1 MVQIPAVLGAGTEG
15 IKNGGFDSAE
25 GWSTSSTAIIENGAL
40 RLTGSANTASS
51 QLVSNVVG
59 GSTYT
64 FRAKYKTTGVAGAA
78 ITVAFRVPSG
88 WDLESYAF
96 TGSEIYKSFKSKSKE
111 AYDSYALDIKVPLH
125 TTQMSVQLRRV
136 NGATG
141 EVYWDDV
148 SLTGTFKETLIE
160 ENPFKADAAGTAEL
174 SLDEV
179 FYYTEKTTATATVKA
194 GLSADKVTYSL
205 YEGNTK
211 KWDKTENYGKA
222 FSFSLSEL
230 KQETKYRLTAKVKK
244 GASAVAEGE
253 QIFYRVRR
261 PTALSA
267 DGSYYPVTVDA
278 ATGSATKA
286 ETPMQPI
293 FLYTVNNANFAT
305 AASGGINVIA
315 GYASVLNDAAKA
327 GIKVLVVLYSA
338 SPKPTGTSMLPAG
351 HPNNV
356 AATRAT
362 INRYKHHEAVFG
374 WMVMDEPYYNL
385 VSREAGPQFEEAE
398 VNTWLLNSY
407 RVIHEED
414 PHHPVF
420 IMQDSSSHYRQAARG
435 VDILGIDPYIPQK
448 GDVWRHVYDMTSIA
462 EEATKGEK
470 PVYSLLQAF
479 RWYNFMP
486 NANQIRHMVYQARLA
501 GAEAVGY
508 YKFNGAD
515 GSQNLSQLS
524 AWDGVLRVKAERDI
538 LFGLGKGTV
547 RDNGIYG
554 ETKDGKGVLLHL
566 GNSAV
571 KVLTATYSADSPKE
585 LIKIDFT
592 SLSQTEN
599 MEVYNSTKD
608 IKRFIWTD
616 GQGLLAPSV

>member
-15 IKNGGFDSAE
+15 IQNGGFDSAE

-51 QLVSNVVG
+51 QLVKNVVG

-64 FRAKYKTTGVAGAA
+64 FSAKYKTTGAASAA

-88 WDLESYAF
+88 WDMSSFAF
-96 TGSEIYKSFKSKSKE
+96 TGGEIYKSFKSKSKE
-111 AYDSYALDIKVPLH
+111 AFDTYTLEIEAPPH
-125 TTQMSVQLRRV
+125 TTEISLQLRRV
-136 NGATG
+136 NGTTG
-141 EVYWDDV
+141 EVFWDDA
-148 SLTGTFKETLIE
+148 SLKGTFKETLLE
-160 ENPFKADAAGTAEL
+160 ENPFKAGAEGTAEL
-174 SLDEV
+174 GLDEV
-179 FYYTEKTTATATVKA
+179 FYYAEKTTATATVKS

-205 YEGNTK
+205 YEGNAK

-222 FSFSLSEL
+222 FSFSLSAL
-230 KQETKYRLTAKVKK
+230 KEETKYRLVAKVKK
-244 GASAVAEGE
+244 GSNTVAEGE
-253 QIFYRVRR
+253 QIFYRVNR

-267 DGSYYPVTVDA
+267 DGSYYPVAVDA
-278 ATGSATKA
+278 TTGTVTKA
-286 ETPMQPI
+286 QTPMQPI
-293 FLYTVNNANFAT
+293 FLYNVNSASFGT
-305 AASGGINVIA
+305 AASGGINVVQ
-315 GYASVLNDAAKA
+315 GHPSVLNDAAKA

-338 SPKPTGTSMLPAG
+338 NPNPTGTSMLPAG

-356 AATRAT
+356 AATRAI
-362 INRYKHHEAVFG
+362 INRYKNHEAVFG

-385 VSREAGPQFEEAE
+385 VSREAGPKFKEAD

-420 IMQDSSSHYRQAARG
+420 IMQDSSSRYREAAMG
-435 VDILGIDPYIPQK
+435 ADILGIDPYIPQK

-462 EEATKGEK
+462 EEATKGQK
-470 PVYSLLQAF
+470 PVYTLVQAF
-479 RWYNFMP
+479 RWYNLMP
-486 NANQIRHMVYQARLA
+486 NANQLRHMVYQARLA

-508 YKFNGAD
+508 YQFNGAD
-515 GSQNLSQLS
+515 GDKKLSQLP
-524 AWDGVLRVKAERDI
+524 AWDGVLRVRDERDI
-538 LFGLGKGTV
+538 LFGLGKGKAH
-547 RDNGIYG
+547 GGGLYA

-571 KVLTATYSADSPKE
+571 KVLTATYSADNLKE

-616 GQGLLAPSV
+616 GQGFLVPTV